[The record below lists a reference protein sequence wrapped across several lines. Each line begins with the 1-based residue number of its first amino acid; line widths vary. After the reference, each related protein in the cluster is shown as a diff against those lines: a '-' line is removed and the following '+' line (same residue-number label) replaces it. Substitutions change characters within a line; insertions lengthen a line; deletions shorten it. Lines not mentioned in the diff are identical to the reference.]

1 MGCSAAAPAVGSAQ
15 LQGFLC
21 AVTFFSLGEGWGGE
35 QLCIPMGF
43 APRFP
48 SGLTAV
54 FLTEHC
60 DSMGTLLW
68 VLSAPNP
75 ALLRPR
81 GVQETPTLTVPKLPR
96 CTPLGQTPFSFPFL
110 RALFTRESIPAPAAR
125 CVSGRERSSA
135 AKQEVQLHPS
145 WLGVRKEEPHTR
157 KRSHH
162 IPKPRG
168 LCSVLGAVALPWLS
182 SCSERNE

>member
-96 CTPLGQTPFSFPFL
+96 CTPPRSMCTARSNPILLPLPACFIYKGKHSSPSSSLRFWEGTEQRSQAGGAAPSFM
-110 RALFTRESIPAPAAR
+110 A
-125 CVSGRERSSA
+125 
-135 AKQEVQLHPS
+135 
-145 WLGVRKEEPHTR
+145 W
-157 KRSHH
+157 
-162 IPKPRG
+162 
-168 LCSVLGAVALPWLS
+168 GA
-182 SCSERNE
+182 